1 MLDLPT
7 YVFVILLEFLFN
19 LVKNLSVTLAQDS
32 ASEFFTINEV
42 ANINYKNY
50 ACL

>member
-1 MLDLPT
+1 MD
-7 YVFVILLEFLFN
+7 
-19 LVKNLSVTLAQDS
+19 LSVALAQDS
-32 ASEFFTINEV
+32 ASEFSTINEA